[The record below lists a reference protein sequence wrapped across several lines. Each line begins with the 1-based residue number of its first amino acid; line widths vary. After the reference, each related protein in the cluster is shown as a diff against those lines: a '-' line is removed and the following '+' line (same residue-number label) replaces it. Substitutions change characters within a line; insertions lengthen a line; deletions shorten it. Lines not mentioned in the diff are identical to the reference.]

1 MGVENIIVTIV
12 SIGLLIYLFWTLVRP
27 ENF

>member
-1 MGVENIIVTIV
+1 MSFITILSGIV
-12 SIGLLIYLFWTLVRP
+12 SVLLLIYLLYALIKP

>member
-1 MGVENIIVTIV
+1 MENIIVAVISV
-12 SIGLLIYLFWTLVRP
+12 LMIIYLFWTLVRP